1 MLWRD
6 LEFLVYYDG
15 VFDDRFTKL
24 PGTDMEKFLVA
35 KEEDENYHLLHAKLS
50 ASCRKMIMMWVAGDR
65 AIEAEAQ
72 FYSATYHDSPA
83 LFGEEAV
90 NLHYHLESFVLFA
103 RSALDIASRL
113 FGELLPEPFQKKRFD
128 SFNDLVKSIMAS
140 SQPPGLAATFESL
153 RDNPFSWLSFVADIQ
168 KGRSLRDKL
177 VHQIGFPIEY
187 MELRPPSEKESA
199 VVFLGKD
206 KYLPLP
212 QFVNTLREG
221 VINGFLLLEQAC
233 LAPPKSAE
241 PV

>member
-24 PGTDMEKFLVA
+24 PGTDMETFLVA

-90 NLHYHLESFVLFA
+90 NLHYHLESFVLLA

-113 FGELLPEPFQKKRFD
+113 FGELLPEPFQKKRF
-128 SFNDLVKSIMAS
+128 
-140 SQPPGLAATFESL
+140 
-153 RDNPFSWLSFVADIQ
+153 
-168 KGRSLRDKL
+168 
-177 VHQIGFPIEY
+177 
-187 MELRPPSEKESA
+187 
-199 VVFLGKD
+199 
-206 KYLPLP
+206 
-212 QFVNTLREG
+212 
-221 VINGFLLLEQAC
+221 
-233 LAPPKSAE
+233 
-241 PV
+241 